1 MPGAGGGAGGALG
14 CPAQAS
20 PRPGRAEEQLH
31 PYSPRPWSSCSCND
45 LGSHEFESQ
54 GEMPNFRS
62 GLPLPALC
70 SRPDLLGFSVFSV
83 PSARV
88 SVISVFVF
96 GCLAV
101 SPSSPILLPREEA
114 PEVACPLLSH
124 THTHT
129 HTHTLSLPL
138 SLSLSLSPLLFLV
151 CKLSSGVQQRQQ
163 QEKPAP
169 AHPLPPPPLPCSPF
183 TNQAPPSS
191 RKALLPCR
199 TQTSAGALMSPPCGP
214 PAPGVPEPLEEPPPA
229 PCPPWPS
236 PEPQGP

>member
-1 MPGAGGGAGGALG
+1 MGGWGSGAGGALG
-14 CPAQAS
+14 GPAQAS

-31 PYSPRPWSSCSCND
+31 LCSPRPWSPCSCND

-54 GEMPNFRS
+54 GEMPNFGS
-62 GLPLPALC
+62 ELPLPVLC
-70 SRPDLLGFSVFSV
+70 SRPDLLGFSV
-83 PSARV
+83 
-88 SVISVFVF
+88 ISVFVL
-96 GCLAV
+96 GCLAI
-101 SPSSPILLPREEA
+101 SPSSPILLPREED

-129 HTHTLSLPL
+129 LSL
-138 SLSLSLSPLLFLV
+138 LLFLV

-169 AHPLPPPPLPCSPF
+169 APPLLQPPLPCSPF

-199 TQTSAGALMSPPCGP
+199 TRTSAGALMSPPCGP
-214 PAPGVPEPLEEPPPA
+214 PAPGVPEPLEEPPPT
-229 PCPPWPS
+229 PCLLWPS